1 MRKTTPY
8 PFSVRFTLWL
18 LAGVLL
24 VGAGWVFF
32 PISHSNAHT
41 SRTRSEEKVVNPSK
55 AGPITHTA
63 DPVVFTQTTFAASQ
77 PVSMPVAPEIHAV
90 IPSLLTQ
97 IEDWPSYRPE
107 SYTLRPTPN
116 SPEITFYLSEFKE
129 EGRFATWIG
138 RSAVPGE
145 SFVAV
150 ATARGLDAV
159 LTTLGEPPVEIQIRG
174 QRISVLVTDD
184 EIESRGCGSEQEQPA
199 RLPIRD
205 LAGVRSSADQVAS
218 QALVQD
224 ANGNSLAGVLYLY
237 DNLALAQANA
247 DALDGNGAA
256 LMDGTFKARME
267 SANTVLANSLIN
279 VRWVYLGSFQC
290 PDHGDTPLQD
300 LLYILR
306 SSATGVGAFALQKAI
321 ETGATNVQLYT
332 KPTDT
337 QWAGY
342 GDIVGHF
349 GVVRYGAGS
358 SIFTH
363 ELGHNYGLNHDRVT
377 HIPSALSPTYDG
389 NYSFGM
395 VFAMSQ
401 DATGNPLEQLG
412 DIMSYSGRRVPYFTN
427 PDIKLGQYVVSPT
440 RTYTAL
446 SSGNIYLGV
455 LQTTA
460 DPTYIYNLP
469 NSTNVQPLGIPAGQP
484 YACDGSRTFRELSPS
499 VIGNGWYVA
508 PGISIQPASVA
519 VKTGQGF
526 SVFVVTVGSG
536 TTFTYQWYKGAAVIG
551 GATRS
556 SYSVEN
562 ALETHSG
569 SYSVTVLANQTAFGN
584 AVTLTSNSAIV
595 NVTPPAPATGVG
607 SFDPGF
613 AVLFIALLGFGARRA
628 QRRQR

>member
-1 MRKTTPY
+1 MRKNTPS
-8 PFSVRFTLWL
+8 PFSVRFTLCL

-24 VGAGWVFF
+24 VGTGMVFL
-32 PISHSNAHT
+32 PTSHSKAHT
-41 SRTRSEEKVVNPSK
+41 SSIRSAEEMAKPSK
-55 AGPITHTA
+55 AGPA
-63 DPVVFTQTTFAASQ
+63 VRADDPVAIIQTTFAASRPAST
-77 PVSMPVAPEIHAV
+77 PVSPEIHAV

-97 IEDWPSYRPE
+97 IEDWPRYRPA

-174 QRISVLVTDD
+174 QRISVRVTDD
-184 EIESRGCGSEQEQPA
+184 EIERRGCGSELEQPA
-199 RLPIRD
+199 SLALPD
-205 LAGVRSSADQVAS
+205 LAVVRSSVDQVAS

-224 ANGNSLAGVLYLY
+224 ANGNLLAGVLYLY

-256 LMDGTFKARME
+256 LMDGTFKARIE
-267 SANTVLANSLIN
+267 SANTILANSLIN
-279 VRWVYLGSFQC
+279 VRWVYLGCFQC

-300 LLYILR
+300 ILSILR
-306 SSATGVGAFALQKAI
+306 NSATAVGAFALQKAI
-321 ETGATNVQLYT
+321 EMGATNVQLYT
-332 KPTDT
+332 NPTDT
-337 QWAGY
+337 QWSGY

-358 SIFTH
+358 SAFTH

-377 HIPSALSPTYDG
+377 CIPSALSPTYDG
-389 NYSFGM
+389 SYSFGM
-395 VFAMSQ
+395 VFAMSR
-401 DATGNPLEQLG
+401 DAAGNPLEQLG

-427 PDIKLGQYVVSPT
+427 PDIKLGQYVVSAT
-440 RTYTAL
+440 RTYMAL

-469 NSTNVQPLGIPAGQP
+469 DSANVQPLGIPAGQP
-484 YACDGSRTFRELSPS
+484 YACDGSRKFREMAPY

-508 PGISIQPASVA
+508 PGIGTQPAS
-519 VKTGQGF
+519 TTITQGQGF
-526 SVFVVTVGSG
+526 TLSVGTVGSG
-536 TTFTYQWYKGAAVIG
+536 TTFTYQWYKGAIAIG

-556 SYSVEN
+556 SYSV
-562 ALETHSG
+562 AGAIDSDSG
-569 SYSVTVLANQTAFGN
+569 SYSVTVSASQTAFGN
-584 AVTLTSNSAIV
+584 AVTLTSNYAVVTIIPPQSTASSA
-595 NVTPPAPATGVG
+595 AA
-607 SFDPGF
+607 SFGPGF
-613 AVLFIALLGFGARRA
+613 AVLLIALFALRSRRV
-628 QRRQR
+628 